1 MLLQGVRLTVF
12 LIVPLASALMA
23 LAYPLVSLYHAGEFT
38 EGDVVLVAQ
47 VLFWWGTTLPL
58 YAVYMYLYR
67 VFSALKDLV
76 ALTKVD
82 VALRVVNIAC
92 YVVLTSGWGPF
103 EGLGMIGI
111 PLADTVF
118 YVLMNAALL
127 FMLQRRVGSVV
138 NASLVLFVAKASV
151 AAVAGGCVGY
161 ALMQTVFCGVSG
173 VAPTLLA
180 IVACGVVIVGVY
192 GLVSWALR
200 IPEVSALTRLVRRE
214 RRKEGEGGCDD

>member
-1 MLLQGVRLTVF
+1 
-12 LIVPLASALMA
+12 MA

-38 EGDVVLVAQ
+38 EADVALVAQ

-76 ALTKVD
+76 TLTKVD

-127 FMLQRRVGSVV
+127 FMLQRRVGSV
-138 NASLVLFVAKASV
+138 ASRPLVLFVAKASV
-151 AAVAGGCVGY
+151 AAVAGGFAGH
-161 ALMQTVFCGVSG
+161 ALLQAVFGGVSG
-173 VAPTLLA
+173 MVPTLAA
-180 IVACGVVIVGVY
+180 IVACGVAVVGVY
-192 GLVSWALR
+192 GLASWALR
-200 IPEVSALTRLVRRE
+200 IPEASSLAQAFR
-214 RRKEGEGGCDD
+214 RRKGEGGEGRHGD

>member
-161 ALMQTVFCGVSG
+161 ALMQDGLLWRIGRGAHAAGHRRMRRGHCWRVWLGVLG
-173 VAPTLLA
+173 FAHPRGFRPDAPRPPRA
-180 IVACGVVIVGVY
+180 AQGG
-192 GLVSWALR
+192 GGR
-200 IPEVSALTRLVRRE
+200 VR
-214 RRKEGEGGCDD
+214 